1 MAQKWKID
9 KVDELK
15 EELKEYSN
23 FVFTN
28 YRGLNVE
35 QLNGLRNTLREK
47 GAGFHVI
54 KNQYMKRVCNE
65 LGYKDLDQFLIN
77 PTALAYFNVDIS
89 EIAKILVNS
98 LKDTSLELKGGYT
111 DGLILSSDDVIKIS
125 RLPPKKVLITQTVG
139 LLNTP
144 ISSFVFV
151 LRGMLVKLVRI
162 LMWISH
168 IQD

>member
-9 KVDELK
+9 KVDKLK
-15 EELKEYSN
+15 EKLKEYSN

-35 QLNGLRNTLREK
+35 QLNGLRNTLRKK
-47 GAGFHVI
+47 GAEFHVI

-89 EIAKILVNS
+89 EVAKILVDS
-98 LKDTSLELKGGYT
+98 LKDTSLKLKGGYT
-111 DGLILSSDDVIKIS
+111 DSLILSSDNIIRIS
-125 RLPPKKVLITQTVG
+125 SLPPKKVLITKIVG

-151 LRGMLVKLVRI
+151 LSGMISKLVRVFKAI
-162 LMWISH
+162 E
-168 IQD
+168 DTKR